1 MKFIK
6 DSEFIRGK
14 CPMTKE
20 DIRILTISKLDLDK
34 DSNFLD
40 IGSGTG
46 SITIQASKFI
56 EEGAVFS
63 IERDEEAIRVTK
75 ENLKKFNCNNVTLLE
90 GDAIEHMES
99 LSKEIKKEKISKFDS
114 IFIGGS
120 GGGLE
125 KIINISDE
133 ILKEHGVLVLN
144 FITLNNAYNAIEFL
158 KKLEYK
164 TEISL
169 VNISKNRENTYMMI
183 SNNPIFI
190 VKAES
195 VKLLWKNSLTILK
208 ITRSLKII

>member
-63 IERDEEAIRVTK
+63 IERDEEAIRATK

-190 VKAES
+190 VKAFKEE
-195 VKLLWKNSLTILK
+195 N
-208 ITRSLKII
+208 

>member
-1 MKFIK
+1 
-6 DSEFIRGK
+6 
-14 CPMTKE
+14 MTKE

-133 ILKEHGVLVLN
+133 ILKEDGVLVLN
-144 FITLNNAYNAIEFL
+144 FITLNNSYNAIEFL

-190 VKAES
+190 VKAFKEE
-195 VKLLWKNSLTILK
+195 N
-208 ITRSLKII
+208 